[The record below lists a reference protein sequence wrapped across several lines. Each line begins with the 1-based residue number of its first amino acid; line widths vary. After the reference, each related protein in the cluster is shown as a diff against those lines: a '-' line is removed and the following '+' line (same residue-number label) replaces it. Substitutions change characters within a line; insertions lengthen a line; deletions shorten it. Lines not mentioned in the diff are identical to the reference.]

1 MPKNFGSFGIP
12 WGQPERRLMKTI
24 WGNYKLAL
32 LSISCMLNAALS
44 GSFIVVETE
53 GWRRQ
58 LADGRTSS
66 IISWLSKQRQSEW
79 PHSRERHYCQFH
91 HIFYCVIST
100 KKCTFHST
108 HNGARNIILS
118 QNRAP
123 VCWKAHSIAL
133 MIFKQTFAEWEIVP
147 LFKVLG

>member
-1 MPKNFGSFGIP
+1 MRLFEWFSNNVRKNFGSFSIP

-91 HIFYCVIST
+91 HIFHCVIST
-100 KKCTFHST
+100 KKCTFHSIPQWREW
-108 HNGARNIILS
+108 HYFVPKSCPSVLKS
-118 QNRAP
+118 PFNRFND
-123 VCWKAHSIAL
+123 L
-133 MIFKQTFAEWEIVP
+133 
-147 LFKVLG
+147 